1 MSTQLGV
8 PSIKVVV
15 VKRTVRDHASKCQ
28 REEVRVRGGASFRG
42 GYRGVAGVGVA
53 LIDRHCPADAD

>member
-1 MSTQLGV
+1 MSTQVGAQPL
-8 PSIKVVV
+8 IKVL
-15 VKRTVRDHASKCQ
+15 KRTVGDHAKEWQ
-28 REEVRVRGGASFRG
+28 GKGGEGGESGYRG